1 MTKKSSLFRR
11 PEVAIPCVYGV
22 MATLWIAFSDKALG
36 HLARDAEQLTR
47 LQTYKGSAFVL
58 TTAILLFFLVRL
70 SQRTLN
76 ASLNRLRSSE
86 ERLRATL
93 ENTPYVAI
101 QWFDR
106 EGRVLY
112 WNSSSERLYGFPAA
126 QALGQTID
134 RLGYS
139 AEQAVDFRARLER
152 IAATGEPLGPYDVV
166 LQRPDGSQ
174 AWILCTTFA
183 IPDDEHGLRF
193 ACMDIDLTEQKAA
206 EQALSVRERRY
217 RALVEQV
224 PVAVI
229 EWSVDLHVTEWN
241 AAAERIFG
249 YTREQALGQH
259 ARFILPPDAWAVA
272 QEVASG
278 ISERSG
284 GEYSENDNVT
294 ADGRRITCIWNN
306 RPLLDDVGR
315 VAAVVSTCQDV
326 TETRR
331 VERQL
336 KTSEEKFQAL
346 FHSSPVAIAVSSLQP
361 NETFVDCNG
370 AWFEQFQLSGP
381 EAIGRN
387 GGDLGL
393 WIDPTQRYELL
404 DLLHPGMPVRAFE
417 ARLRRKDGAVLT
429 CVLSGQVVRIGG
441 EALAVI
447 AFSDVTEER
456 RIRQELRQFNA
467 SLEER
472 VRARTGELLAANQEL
487 RRVVAEL
494 QHMQGELVRAEKL
507 AALGALVAGVAHELN
522 TPLGNAL
529 MAASTLAEHT
539 QTVASELNAG
549 VMKRSLLEAY
559 VNDARVA
566 SELLVR
572 NLGKASELVTS
583 FKQVAVDQTSSRRR
597 QFRVGDVISEI
608 IVSLRP
614 TFRGRPILVDSAV
627 SDEID
632 MDSYPGP
639 LGQVLTNLI
648 NNSVV
653 HGFADG
659 RSGRVLIAANAHG
672 DEHVELCVKD
682 DGIGIPFDVQPR
694 IFDPFFTTRFG
705 KGGSGLGLHI
715 VHSVVTNVLGGR
727 VAVDSQPGHGSAF
740 TLILPRKVAA
750 P

>member
-1 MTKKSSLFRR
+1 MTKNPSLFRR
-11 PEVAIPCVYGV
+11 PEVAIPCIYAVI
-22 MATLWIAFSDKALG
+22 ATLWIAFSDKI
-36 HLARDAEQLTR
+36 LAQLAQDAEQLTR
-47 LQTYKGSAFVL
+47 LQTYKGSVFVL
-58 TTAILLFFLVRL
+58 ATAILLFFLVRM

-76 ASLNRLRSSE
+76 ASMNRLRSSE

-93 ENTPYVAI
+93 ENTPHVAV

-112 WNSSSERLYGFPAA
+112 WNTSSERLYGIPASE
-126 QALGQTID
+126 ALGQTID

-139 AEQAVDFRARLER
+139 AEQAAAFRARLDG
-152 IAATGEPLGPYDVV
+152 IAATGEPVGPYDVI
-166 LQRPDGSQ
+166 LSRPGGSQ
-174 AWILCTTFA
+174 AVILCTTFA

-193 ACMDIDLTEQKAA
+193 ACMDIDLTEQRTAERALAA
-206 EQALSVRERRY
+206 RERRY

-241 AAAERIFG
+241 AAAEQIFG

-259 ARFILPPDAWAVA
+259 ARFILPPDAWATPDKVA
-272 QEVASG
+272 RG
-278 ISERSG
+278 IGERSG

-294 ADGRRITCIWNN
+294 ADGRRITCLWSKQ
-306 RPLLDDVGR
+306 PLLDGEGR
-315 VAAVVSTCQDV
+315 TVALVSTCQDV

-336 KTSEEKFQAL
+336 RTSEEKFQAL
-346 FHSSPVAIAVSSLQP
+346 FQSSPVAIAVSSLQP
-361 NETFVDCNG
+361 KEVFVDCND
-370 AWFEQFQLSGP
+370 AWLTQFQLSGP
-381 EAIGRN
+381 EVVGRN
-387 GGDLGL
+387 GADLGL
-393 WIDPTQRYELL
+393 WIDPTQRHDLL

-417 ARLRRKDGAVLT
+417 ARLRRRDGAVLS
-429 CVLSGQVVRIGG
+429 CLLSGQIVRIGG
-441 EALAVI
+441 QAFAVV

-472 VRARTGELLAANQEL
+472 VRSRTGELLTANQEL
-487 RRVVAEL
+487 RKVVGEL

-539 QTVASELNAG
+539 RAVACELNAV
-549 VMKRSLLEAY
+549 VMKRSALEAY

-566 SELLVR
+566 SDLLVR

-597 QFRVGDVISEI
+597 QFRVGEVISEI
-608 IVSLRP
+608 LVSLRP

-627 SDEID
+627 SDDID

-653 HGFADG
+653 HGFSDG

-672 DEHVELCVKD
+672 DEHVEVCVKD
-682 DGIGIPFDVQPR
+682 DGVGIPSDILPR

-705 KGGSGLGLHI
+705 KGGSGLGLRI

-727 VAVDSQPGHGSAF
+727 VAVDSRPGYGSAF
-740 TLILPRKVAA
+740 TLILPRKIAA